1 MISITC
7 LRMTQLFPN
16 ETFQTTG
23 CPLLVFLMGRGSH
36 PLSGLHR
43 LCRSL
48 FRAEIFGFPGPAPLF
63 SGSPWGIPCA
73 GSMGGFLISFAAAL
87 LLGSLAFWHSW
98 LKILLEPAV
107 LLLKSVPV
115 ASFVVLLLILMGSKN
130 LSTAIVILT
139 SFPMLYTG
147 VLSGLS
153 QTDPK
158 LLEMAQVFDMNPLKE
173 CLFLYRPALLP
184 FLTGSSQTAL
194 GMSWKSGTAA
204 EIIGV
209 PAHSIGEQL
218 YMSKIYL
225 NTASLFAWTTMII
238 LLSLVFE
245 KLFLYLLKKAAGKTW
260 EDSYADPKP
269 L

>member
-1 MISITC
+1 MRRSKLLAVLFWFFLWEGAAILFRDSIVFVGPFSV
-7 LRMTQLFPN
+7 LKS
-16 ETFQTTG
+16 
-23 CPLLVFLMGRGSH
+23 LVFQARTLVFW
-36 PLSGLHR
+36 LSLGNSM
-43 LCRSL
+43 CR
-48 FRAEIFGFPGPAPLF
+48 I
-63 SGSPWGIPCA
+63 
-73 GSMGGFLISFAAAL
+73 MGGFLISFAAAL